1 MDKLDNYKE
10 CKLCIKKFT
19 QPGTLKRHIRHV
31 HEDLKSKKCD
41 YCDINFSQSQNLN
54 DHIHTVHEGK
64 KDYKC
69 KLCTKLFTTTWSLK
83 MHAQNIHEDQ
93 KQIFACD
100 TCDKEFQDTK
110 ILRKQKSSEQ

>member
-1 MDKLDNYKE
+1 M
-10 CKLCIKKFT
+10 
-19 QPGTLKRHIRHV
+19 
-31 HEDLKSKKCD
+31 
-41 YCDINFSQSQNLN
+41 NFSQSQNLN

-83 MHAQNIHEDQ
+83 MHAQNIHEGQ